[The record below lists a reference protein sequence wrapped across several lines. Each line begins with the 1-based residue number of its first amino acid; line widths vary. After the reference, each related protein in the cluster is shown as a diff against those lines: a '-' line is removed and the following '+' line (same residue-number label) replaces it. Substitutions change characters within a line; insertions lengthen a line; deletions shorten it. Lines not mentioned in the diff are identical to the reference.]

1 MPLNFPHTIHRTL
14 SPQVKAMR
22 SGKHTTQLA
31 GHLGDDAAAQASG
44 AVDWNSVAT
53 SALNASGQIAQVA
66 LSKYGAKPAAA
77 APAGVAAP
85 SSSLPYIIGF
95 GGLAMVLLLVMTH
108 KKHAA

>member
-1 MPLNFPHTIHRTL
+1 MPMNFPHTIHRTL
-14 SPQVKAMR
+14 SPQARAMR

-66 LSKYGAKPAAA
+66 LSKYGAKPAVAPAA
-77 APAGVAAP
+77 AVAP

-95 GGLAMVLLLVMTH
+95 GGLAVVLLLVMTH
-108 KKHAA
+108 KHAA